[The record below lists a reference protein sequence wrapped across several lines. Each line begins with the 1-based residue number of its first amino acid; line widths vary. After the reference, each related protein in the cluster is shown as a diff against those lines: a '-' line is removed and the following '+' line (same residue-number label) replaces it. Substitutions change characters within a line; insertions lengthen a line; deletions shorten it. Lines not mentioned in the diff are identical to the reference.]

1 MFKYILF
8 PFIMIYMSV
17 ICPLM
22 AIFNVFTNT
31 KKSLLFNL
39 CNYVNLIFNVKII
52 RVSENDIVRN
62 KDIIYLTNHR
72 SFADMFIDPMII
84 GYSGMFIARN
94 LVALVFPFSFI
105 VSRLT
110 NNCIYINRENIG
122 NIVKFFK
129 IVEDTRKKYSHLNI
143 IVYPE
148 GTRRPN
154 SHLPCPLKKG
164 FIYHSYNN
172 NLPLQIFISN
182 GKEKVINESK
192 FTFNTGQTVLVSFSN
207 VISPNKDIETIEEY
221 LARVQLIWNSTWM
234 QTFSIKEKNYKT
246 YPFDQNSIFKN
257 KYRKTNKLYWYHRLS
272 VYAIWTLSILLLLFL
287 LS

>member
-1 MFKYILF
+1 MFKYLLF
-8 PFIMIYMSV
+8 PFVMFYMSV
-17 ICPLM
+17 ICPLF
-22 AIFNVFTNT
+22 AILNIFTRT
-31 KKSLLFNL
+31 KKSLLYNL
-39 CNYVNLIFNVKII
+39 CNYVNIIFNVKII
-52 RVSENDIVRN
+52 RISENDIARD

-84 GYSGMFIARN
+84 GYCGMFIARN

-105 VSRLT
+105 VSKLT
-110 NNCIYINRENIG
+110 NNCIYINRENVG

-129 IVEDTRKKYSHLNI
+129 LVEDTRKKFTHLNI

-172 NLPLQIFISN
+172 NLPLQIFISKN
-182 GKEKVINESK
+182 KEKVINESK
-192 FTFNTGQTVLVSFSN
+192 FTFNTGQTVFVSFSN
-207 VISPNKDIETIEEY
+207 VLSPNKEIETIEEY
-221 LARVQLIWNSTWM
+221 YARVQFVWNNIWMNA
-234 QTFSIKEKNYKT
+234 FSLNEKNFKK
-246 YPFDQNSIFKN
+246 YPFEQNSIFKN

-272 VYAIWTLSILLLLFL
+272 IFTIATLIIFFSFFTFI
-287 LS
+287 

>member
-1 MFKYILF
+1 MLKYLIF
-8 PFIMIYMSV
+8 PFIMIYVSI

-22 AIFNVFTNT
+22 AIFNIFTKT
-31 KKSLLFNL
+31 KKGLLYNL
-39 CNYVNLIFNVKII
+39 CNYVNMIFNVKII
-52 RVSENDIVRN
+52 RVSQNDISRDPDV
-62 KDIIYLTNHR
+62 IYLTNHR

-84 GYSGMFIARN
+84 GYCGMFIARN

-105 VSRLT
+105 VSKLT

-129 IVEDTRKKYSHLNI
+129 LVEETRKKYSHLNI

-172 NLPLQIFISN
+172 NLPLQIYISK
-182 GKEKVINESK
+182 GKESVINESK
-192 FTFNTGQTVLVSFSN
+192 FTFGLNKTVIVSFSD
-207 VISPNKDIETIEEY
+207 VLTPNKEIETIEEY
-221 LARVQLIWNSTWM
+221 FDRVQHVWNSIWISV
-234 QTFSIKEKNYKT
+234 FSLKENYKT
-246 YPFDQNSIFKN
+246 YPFNQNSIFKN
-257 KYRKTNKLYWYHRLS
+257 KYRKTNKLYWSHRLIIYS
-272 VYAIWTLSILLLLFL
+272 LWFVFLLLSLFL
-287 LS
+287 LSY